1 MGGILG
7 GSSNAKQA
15 RAVGSLQF
23 QTSQAGGVIPL
34 IYGTTKISP
43 NLLDYDDFTAT
54 PSKQAGGKGKGGGG
68 GKGGGQQY
76 MYSASFIMG
85 ICQGPIAGLGLAWWD
100 KNIGTVAGLPS
111 ISSINPGTDGQTIDP
126 YWSSAHP
133 AKANGYSGTANIVF
147 ANYQLGNTA
156 TLPNFNFEVIG
167 AGTGTGISGASPNG
181 YDANPAQI
189 VSDFLTNARYGAN
202 FPSANLDPAM
212 TSSAASSYA
221 SYCGAIG
228 LFLSPLLDQQ
238 QAAQQSLADITKVTN
253 SAIVWSGA
261 LLKIIPYGDHSVT
274 NGFTVAS
281 FTGAP
286 TQAGGDTISL
296 TFTDPVFNG
305 GSPYTVTYTT
315 LANLQMPGAMGGL
328 ADAVNSDPN
337 LVGFGI
343 LASGV
348 GLAGVMVIQS
358 NPTGN
363 TTIGQSGGG
372 GISAAGIGATT
383 TNTFAPNTTPVYSLG
398 EDDYIIQASS
408 VGINLGVTPG
418 GPALRAGATPI
429 TGGFTGDPLHI
440 VRSTPADANNMIEVE
455 CLDRQNSYN
464 TAIAEASDQGAIDLY
479 GLRRD
484 TSTKAR
490 LITDPLYV
498 GGMVAQLLLQR
509 QILYRNAYNF
519 RLGWK
524 YILLEPMDL
533 VQITDSRLGAS
544 ALTVRIT
551 AVEEDA
557 EGVLSITAEDFFGP
571 YSPSVLYPPANFLP
585 PALPSILG
593 VGGGT
598 AAAAV
603 KQASGGAVGGFV
615 PNWSATPG
623 NVNTPLIFEPPAA
636 LLSGDLEIWIALSGG
651 SNWGGAQVW
660 ISSDGNSY
668 AFAGTV
674 SGPATQGVLTASIGD
689 SGSNPDVTDVCSVD
703 VSESRGQLLSVS
715 ATDAANLVTL
725 CYVGGELFAYQ
736 IGSLTSAYHYNL
748 TTLYRGAYGTTAT
761 THPAG
766 TQFARIDQSVGRF
779 PYPNTL
785 IGQTIFLKF
794 LSFNI
799 VGGALQNLSEV
810 LAYTYT
816 ATGSGKAAVSMTV
829 SGSYS
834 GTTPANLVVQ
844 RYVFAGKVMFPVGLA
859 GSQGTAGVAATAA
872 TTYSIQK
879 NAANVGTMVFAASAT
894 TATFTMVSA
903 TTFMAGDV
911 LTVVAPALPDPTLAN
926 LAWTLVGSQ

>member
-7 GSSNAKQA
+7 GGSNAKQQ

-34 IYGTTKISP
+34 IYGTTKVSP
-43 NLLDYDDFTAT
+43 NLLDYDDFIAT

-111 ISSINPGTDGQTIDP
+111 ISSINLGADGQTIDP

-133 AKANGYSGTANIVF
+133 AKAIGYSATATIVF

-156 TLPNFNFEVIG
+156 TLPNFNFEVFGVG
-167 AGTGTGISGASPNG
+167 AGISGASPNG

-189 VSDFLTNARYGAN
+189 VSDFLTNPRYGAN
-202 FPSANLDPAM
+202 FPAANLDPAM
-212 TSSAASSYA
+212 TSDAASSYA
-221 SYCGAIG
+221 NYCAAVG

-238 QAAQQSLADITKVTN
+238 QEAQQSLADITKVTN

-261 LLKIIPYGDHSVT
+261 QLKIVSYGDHPVT
-274 NGFTVAS
+274 NAFTLVS
-281 FTGAP
+281 FNGAP

-296 TFTDPVFNG
+296 TFTDPAFNG
-305 GSPYTVTYTT
+305 GSPYTVSYTT
-315 LANLQMPGAMGGL
+315 LANLQMPGAMAGL
-328 ADAVNSDPN
+328 AQAVNGDAN
-337 LVGFGI
+337 VTGFGL
-343 LASGV
+343 LASGA
-348 GLAGVMVIQS
+348 GLDGVMIIQS
-358 NPTGN
+358 HPTGS
-363 TTIGQSGGG
+363 TTISQAGGG
-372 GISAAGIGATT
+372 GIAATAVGPTT
-383 TNTFAPNTTPVYSLG
+383 THNFMPNTTPIYSLG
-398 EDDYIIQASS
+398 EDDYIVQQSS

-418 GPALRAGATPI
+418 GPALRSGATPI
-429 TGGFTGDPLHI
+429 TGGFMDDPLHI

-455 CLDRQNSYN
+455 CLDRQNNYN
-464 TAIAEASDQGAIDLY
+464 TAIAEAFDQGSIDLY
-479 GLRRD
+479 GVRRD

-509 QILYRNAYNF
+509 QLLYRNTYTF

-524 YILLEPMDL
+524 YVLLEPMDL

-544 ALTVRIT
+544 GLTVRIT
-551 AVEEDA
+551 AVEEDD
-557 EGVLSITAEDFFGP
+557 EGMLSITAEDFFGD
-571 YSPSVLYPPANFLP
+571 YSATVLYPPANYSP
-585 PALPSILG
+585 SAAPSILG
-593 VGGGT
+593 VGGGIV
-598 AAAAV
+598 APAV

-615 PNWSATPG
+615 PNWSAAPG

-636 LLSGDLEIWIALSGG
+636 LLSGDLEIWIALSG
-651 SNWGGAQVW
+651 SPNWGGAQVW
-660 ISSDGNSY
+660 ISSDGDSY

-674 SGPATQGVLTASIGD
+674 SGPAIQGVLTATIGD
-689 SGSNPDVTDVCSVD
+689 SGGRPDLTDTCSVD
-703 VSESRGQLLSVS
+703 VSESRGQLFSVS

-736 IGSLTSAYHYNL
+736 TANLTSVNHYNL
-748 TTLYRGAYGTTAT
+748 TTLYRGAYGTVAAN
-761 THPAG
+761 HPAG
-766 TQFARIDQSVGRF
+766 TQFARIDQSIGRF
-779 PYPNTL
+779 SYPGTV

-799 VGGALQNLSEV
+799 VGGALQNLPEV
-810 LAYTYT
+810 LPYTYT
-816 ATGSGKAAVSMTV
+816 VTGSGKAAVSTTV
-829 SGSYS
+829 SGSFT
-834 GTTPANLVVQ
+834 GTSSASLVVQ
-844 RYVFAGKVMFPVGLA
+844 RYVFAATVTFPAGLV
-859 GSQGTAGVAATAA
+859 GSQGTAGVAAAA
-872 TTYSIQK
+872 STTYAIKK
-879 NAANVGTMVFAASAT
+879 NATNVGTMEFAASST
-894 TATFTMVSA
+894 TATFAMPSA
-903 TTFMAGDV
+903 TTFMTGDV
-911 LTVVAPALPDPTLAN
+911 LTVVAPSTPDPTLAN

>member
-7 GSSNAKQA
+7 GSSNAKQQ

-34 IYGTTKISP
+34 IYGTTKVSP

-100 KNIGTVAGLPS
+100 KNIGTAAGLPS
-111 ISSINPGTDGQTIDP
+111 ISSINPGADGQTIDP

-133 AKANGYSGTANIVF
+133 AKPISYSSTANIVF

-156 TLPNFNFEVIG
+156 TLPNFNFEVFGVG
-167 AGTGTGISGASPNG
+167 AGVSGASPNG

-189 VSDFLTNARYGAN
+189 VSDFLTNPRYGTN

-221 SYCGAIG
+221 SYCAAVG

-238 QAAQQSLADITKVTN
+238 QEAQQSLADITKVTN
-253 SAIVWSGA
+253 SAIVWSGG

-274 NGFTVAS
+274 NAFTVAS

-286 TQAGGDTISL
+286 TQAGGDTIGL
-296 TFTDPVFNG
+296 TFTDPSFNG

-315 LANLQMPGAMGGL
+315 SANLQMPGAMGGL
-328 ADAVNSDPN
+328 AHAVNSDAN
-337 LVGFGI
+337 LVAFGI

-372 GISAAGIGATT
+372 GVFAAGIGGTT
-383 TNTFAPNTTPVYSLG
+383 TATFAPNTTPVYSLG
-398 EDDYIIQASS
+398 EDDFIVQQSS

-418 GPALRAGATPI
+418 AAALRSGATPI
-429 TGGFTGDPLHI
+429 TGGFTDDPLHI

-455 CLDRQNSYN
+455 CLDRQNNYN
-464 TAIAEASDQGAIDLY
+464 TAIAEASDQGSIDLY

-490 LITDPLYV
+490 LIADPLYI

-509 QILYRNAYNF
+509 QLLYRNTYTF
-519 RLGWK
+519 QLGWQ
-524 YILLEPMDL
+524 YILLESMDL
-533 VQITDSRLGAS
+533 VQITDSHLGAS

-551 AVEEDA
+551 AVEEDD
-557 EGVLSITAEDFFGP
+557 EGMLSITAEDFFGP
-571 YSPSVLYPPANFLP
+571 YSPTVLYPPTNFLP
-585 PALPSILG
+585 PASPSILG

-598 AAAAV
+598 ATPAV
-603 KQASGGAVGGFV
+603 KQAGGGAVGGFV
-615 PNWSATPG
+615 PNWSAPSD

-636 LLSGDLEIWIALSGG
+636 LLSSDLEIWIALSGG
-651 SNWGGAQVW
+651 PNWGGAQVW

-674 SGPATQGVLTASIGD
+674 SGPATQGVLTATVD
-689 SGSNPDVTDVCSVD
+689 NSGGSPDITDTCSVD
-703 VSESRGQLLSVS
+703 LSESRGQLLSVA

-725 CYVGGELFAYQ
+725 CYMGGELFAYQ
-736 IGSLTSAYHYNL
+736 TARLTSAYHYGL
-748 TTLYRGAYGTTAT
+748 TTLYRGAYGTIAAS
-761 THPAG
+761 HPAG

-779 PYPNTL
+779 PYPSTL
-785 IGQTIFLKF
+785 VGQSIFLKF

-799 VGGALQNLSEV
+799 VGGAVQNLSQV
-810 LAYTYT
+810 PAYSYT
-816 ATGSGKAAVSMTV
+816 ATGSGKAAVSTTV
-829 SGSYS
+829 SGSFA
-834 GTTPANLVVQ
+834 GTSTPNLVVQ
-844 RYVFAGKVMFPVGLA
+844 RYVFAGTVTFPVGLT
-859 GSQGTAGVAATAA
+859 GSQGTAGVAATSS
-872 TTYSIQK
+872 TTYAIKK
-879 NAANVGTMVFAASAT
+879 NAANIGTMVFAAAAT
-894 TATFTMVSA
+894 TATFAMASA
-903 TTFMAGDV
+903 TTFMSGDV
-911 LTVVAPALPDPTLAN
+911 LTVVAPLTPDPTLAN
-926 LAWTLVGSQ
+926 LAWTFVGSQ

>member
-7 GSSNAKQA
+7 GSSNAKQQ

-34 IYGTTKISP
+34 IYGTTKVSP

-76 MYSASFIMG
+76 TYSASFIMG
-85 ICQGPIAGLGLAWWD
+85 ICQGPINGLGLAWWD
-100 KNIGTVAGLPS
+100 KNIGTVAGLQS
-111 ISSINPGTDGQTIDP
+111 ISSINLGTDGQTTDP

-133 AKANGYSGTANIVF
+133 AKAIGYSGTANIVF

-156 TLPNFNFEVIG
+156 TLPNFNFEVMGVG
-167 AGTGTGISGASPNG
+167 AGAPGASPNG

-189 VSDFLTNARYGAN
+189 VSDFLTNPRYGAN
-202 FPSANLDPAM
+202 FPAANLDPAM
-212 TSSAASSYA
+212 TSGAASSYA
-221 SYCGAIG
+221 TYCAALG

-238 QAAQQSLADITKVTN
+238 QEAQQSLSDITRVTN

-261 LLKIIPYGDHSVT
+261 LLKIIPYGDHPVT
-274 NGFTVAS
+274 KIFTVAS
-281 FTGAP
+281 FTGVP
-286 TQAGGDTISL
+286 TQTGGDTISL
-296 TFTDPVFNG
+296 TFTDPAFNG
-305 GSPYTVTYTT
+305 GSPYAITYTT
-315 LANLQMPGAMGGL
+315 PANLQMPGAIAGL
-328 ADAVNSDPN
+328 AHAVNSDPS

-343 LASGV
+343 LASGAGV
-348 GLAGVMVIQS
+348 AGVMIIQS

-372 GISAAGIGATT
+372 GIFAGGVGEAT
-383 TNTFAPNTTPVYSLG
+383 TNTFTPNTTPVYSIG
-398 EDDYIIQASS
+398 EDDYIIQQSS
-408 VGINLGVTPG
+408 VGINGGVAPG
-418 GPALRAGATPI
+418 GPALRSGATPI
-429 TGGFTGDPLHI
+429 TGGFTDDPLHI

-464 TAIAEASDQGAIDLY
+464 TAVAEAFDQGSIDLY

-484 TSTKAR
+484 TSAKAR

-509 QILYRNAYNF
+509 QLLYRNTYTF
-519 RLGWK
+519 QLGWK

-533 VQITDSRLGAS
+533 VQITDARLGANG
-544 ALTVRIT
+544 LTVRIT
-551 AVEEDA
+551 AVEEDD
-557 EGVLSITAEDFFGP
+557 EGMLSITAEDFFGP
-571 YSPSVLYPPANFLP
+571 YSSTVLYPLVNFAP
-585 PALPSILG
+585 SVSPSILG
-593 VGGGT
+593 LGGGT
-598 AAAAV
+598 ADPTV

-615 PNWSATPG
+615 PNWSSAPG

-651 SNWGGAQVW
+651 PNWGGAQVW
-660 ISSDGNSY
+660 ISSDGDSY

-674 SGPATQGVLTASIGD
+674 SGPAVQGVLTATIGNAG
-689 SGSNPDVTDVCSVD
+689 GSPDVTDTCSVD

-725 CYVGGELFAYQ
+725 CYMGGELFAYQ
-736 IGSLTSAYHYNL
+736 TASLSGADHYDL
-748 TTLYRGAYGTTAT
+748 TTLYRGVYGTTAAS
-761 THPAG
+761 HSAG

-779 PYPNTL
+779 PYPGTL
-785 IGQTIFLKF
+785 IGQTTSLKF

-810 LAYTYT
+810 SPYTYT
-816 ATGSGKAAVSMTV
+816 VTGSGKAAVSTTV
-829 SGSYS
+829 SGSFTGS
-834 GTTPANLVVQ
+834 TAANLVVQ
-844 RYVFAGKVMFPVGLA
+844 RYVFAGTVIFPARLS
-859 GSQGTAGVAATAA
+859 GSQGTAGVAATAT
-872 TTYSIQK
+872 TTYNIRK
-879 NAANVGTMVFAASAT
+879 NGVNVGTMVFAAGAT
-894 TATFTMVSA
+894 AATFTMASA
-903 TTFMAGDV
+903 TTFMAGDI
-911 LTVVAPALPDPTLAN
+911 LTVVAPALPDATLAN

>member
-7 GSSNAKQA
+7 SSSNAKQQ

-23 QTSQAGGVIPL
+23 QTSQAGSVIPL
-34 IYGTTKISP
+34 IYGTTKVSP

-54 PSKQAGGKGKGGGG
+54 SSKQAGGKGKGGGG

-85 ICQGPIAGLGLAWWD
+85 ICQGPITGFGLAWWD
-100 KNIGTVAGLPS
+100 KNIGDVTGLQR
-111 ISSINPGTDGQTIDP
+111 ISSINLGVDGQTIDP
-126 YWSSAHP
+126 YWASAHT
-133 AKANGYSGTANIVF
+133 AKAIGYSGTANIVF

-167 AGTGTGISGASPNG
+167 VGAGASGASPNG

-202 FPSANLDPAM
+202 FPSVNLDSAM
-212 TSSAASSYA
+212 TSGAASSYA
-221 SYCGAIG
+221 SYCAALG

-238 QAAQQSLADITKVTN
+238 QEAQQSLADITKVTN

-274 NGFTVAS
+274 NAFTLAS

-286 TQAGGDTISL
+286 TQGGGDTISL
-296 TFTDPVFNG
+296 TFTDPALQG
-305 GSPYTVTYTT
+305 GVPYTVTYTT

-328 ADAVNSDPN
+328 AQAVNSDSN
-337 LVGFGI
+337 LVGFGF

-348 GLAGVMVIQS
+348 GPARVMVIQS

-372 GISAAGIGATT
+372 GISAGGISATT
-383 TNTFAPNTTPVYSLG
+383 TNTFTPNTTPVYSLG
-398 EDDYIIQASS
+398 EDDYIVQESS

-418 GPALRAGATPI
+418 GPALRSGATPI
-429 TGGFTGDPLHI
+429 TGGFTDDPLHI

-455 CLDRQNSYN
+455 CLDRQNNYN
-464 TAIAEASDQGAIDLY
+464 TAVAEAFDQGSIDVY
-479 GLRRD
+479 GVRRD

-509 QILYRNAYNF
+509 QLLYRNTYTF
-519 RLGWK
+519 KLGWK

-533 VQITDSRLGAS
+533 VQITDLRLGAS

-551 AVEEDA
+551 AVEEDD
-557 EGVLSITAEDFFGP
+557 EGMLSITAEDFFGA
-571 YSPSVLYPPANFLP
+571 YSPTVLYPPANYSP
-585 PALPSILG
+585 PASPSILG

-598 AAAAV
+598 AAPVV
-603 KQASGGAVGGFV
+603 KQASGSAVGGFA
-615 PNWSATPG
+615 PNWSAPPG

-651 SNWGGAQVW
+651 PNWGGAQVW
-660 ISSDGNSY
+660 ISSDGSSY

-674 SGPATQGVLTASIGD
+674 SGPAVQGVLAATIGN
-689 SGSNPDVTDVCSVD
+689 SGGSPDTTDTCSVD
-703 VSESRGQLLSVS
+703 LTESRSQLFSVS

-725 CYVGGELFAYQ
+725 CYVGGELFSYQ
-736 IGSLTSAYHYNL
+736 SASLTSAYHYNL
-748 TTLYRGAYGTTAT
+748 STLYRGAYGTTAAS
-761 THPAG
+761 HPVG
-766 TQFARIDQSVGRF
+766 TQFARIDQSIGRF
-779 PYPNTL
+779 PYPGTL
-785 IGQTIFLKF
+785 IGQTIYLKF
-794 LSFNI
+794 LSTNI
-799 VGGALQNLSEV
+799 VGGGAQSLASV
-810 LAYTYT
+810 PAYTYT
-816 ATGSGKAAVSMTV
+816 VTGSGKASVATTV
-829 SGSYS
+829 SGSYP
-834 GTTPANLVVQ
+834 GPPTANLVVQ
-844 RYVFAGKVMFPVGLA
+844 RYVFAGIVMFAAGLT

-872 TTYSIQK
+872 TTYSIRK
-879 NAANVGTMVFAASAT
+879 NGSNVGTMVFAAGAT
-894 TATFTMVSA
+894 TATFTMASA

-911 LTVVAPALPDPTLAN
+911 LTMVAPASPDATLAN